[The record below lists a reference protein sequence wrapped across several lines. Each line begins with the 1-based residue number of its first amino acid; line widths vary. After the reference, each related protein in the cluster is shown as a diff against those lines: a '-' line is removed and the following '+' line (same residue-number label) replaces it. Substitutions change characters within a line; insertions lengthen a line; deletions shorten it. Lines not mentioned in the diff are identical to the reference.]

1 MQPGLSN
8 TGRLFAKKIHI
19 FDVAIGAVVRSAR
32 ERPGDAKC
40 QGADSKR
47 GYAMT
52 KLLAFVCSAI
62 LAVVVFASEASAIRA
77 GGIRAGGLGVRGIS
91 AGGYRGA
98 WRGRHLGGYRAA
110 AWRGRPYWRG
120 GRRYGYGL
128 GLAAL
133 GGAYYGYGYYGY
145 PAYGYGST
153 YTGASS
159 GAPAAE
165 ANVAAGPGTCGTY
178 LYWKDGKCNDA
189 RSK

>member
-1 MQPGLSN
+1 MLAGLSN
-8 TGRLFAKKIHI
+8 IRQPFAKKIHI
-19 FDVAIGAVVRSAR
+19 FDVAIGVVVRSAR
-32 ERPGDAKC
+32 ERRGMQKC
-40 QGADSKR
+40 QGTDSKR

-62 LAVVVFASEASAIRA
+62 LAVVVFASEASALRA
-77 GGIRAGGLGVRGIS
+77 GGIRTGGLGVRGIS

-133 GGAYYGYGYYGY
+133 GGAYYGYGYYGS
-145 PAYGYGST
+145 PAYGYSST
-153 YTGASS
+153 YSDASFGA
-159 GAPAAE
+159 AAAE
-165 ANVAAGPGTCGTY
+165 TKVAAGPGTCGTY

>member
-1 MQPGLSN
+1 M
-8 TGRLFAKKIHI
+8 KIHT
-19 FDVAIGAVVRSAR
+19 FDVGIGAVVRSAR
-32 ERPGDAKC
+32 ERWGTQKYE
-40 QGADSKR
+40 GADSKR

-62 LAVVVFASEASAIRA
+62 LAAIVFASEASAIRA
-77 GGIRAGGLGVRGIS
+77 GGIRAGGLGARGI
-91 AGGYRGA
+91 AVGGYRGA
-98 WRGRHLGGYRAA
+98 LRGRYLGGYRAA

-133 GGAYYGYGYYGY
+133 GGAYYGYGYNGY
-145 PAYGYGST
+145 PAYGYSST
-153 YTGASS
+153 YSAASS
-159 GAPAAE
+159 GATVAE
-165 ANVAAGPGTCGTY
+165 AKVAAGPGTCGTY